1 MSGVKLYLS
10 LSSGNRILK
19 YLYQACWKVQL
30 SKIVILCQVQN
41 EIDSPR
47 RTISKNL
54 LLSNLGRGGR
64 WGVAMNKDQ
73 WNKGEGKWTGKGLHL
88 MGLDFHIEPICNSHV
103 VTHRKENSRW
113 WIEWHISNGDLLSN
127 CPPLK
132 FHFQL
137 SSSQKEKQD
146 VRNEK

>member
-47 RTISKNL
+47 RTILKNL
-54 LLSNLGRGGR
+54 LLSNLVRGGGGEGQQ
-64 WGVAMNKDQ
+64 WIKTSGV
-73 WNKGEGKWTGKGLHL
+73 KGEGKWTGKGLHL

-103 VTHRKENSRW
+103 VTHRKQNSRW
-113 WIEWHISNGDLLSN
+113 WIQWHISKGDLLSN
-127 CPPLK
+127 GPPLK

-137 SSSQKEKQD
+137 SSSQKEK
-146 VRNEK
+146 